1 MRRRDDGKISVFVA
15 AGMPMILI
23 FLALT
28 WDASDYLR
36 AVHRADYLANEAAR
50 AGGQAID
57 IPLAVQGERI
67 VVDPE
72 AAQQRAL
79 EYLAEAGVTGTV
91 AVSEDRRTLSV
102 TVEIEHQ
109 PVFLGPFGFG
119 ARTAEGTA
127 EAHLIDQ

>member
-1 MRRRDDGKISVFVA
+1 MTRREDGKISVFVA
-15 AGMPMILI
+15 AGMPMILVFI
-23 FLALT
+23 ALT

-36 AVHRADYLANEAAR
+36 ALHRADYIASEAAR

-57 IPLAVQGERI
+57 IPLAVQGEQI

-72 AAQQRAL
+72 AAQQRAQ
-79 EYLAEAGVTGTV
+79 EYLVDAGVTGTV
-91 AVSEDRRTLSV
+91 VVSEDRRTLSV

-109 PVFLGPFGFG
+109 PAFLGPFGFST
-119 ARTAEGTA
+119 RTAEGSA

>member
-72 AAQQRAL
+72 AAQQRAQA
-79 EYLAEAGVTGTV
+79 YLVDAGVTGTV
-91 AVSEDRRTLSV
+91 VVSEDRRTLSV

-109 PVFLGPFGFG
+109 PAFLGPFGFG
-119 ARTAEGTA
+119 SRTAEGTA